1 LKETPREFAGKRIY
15 VHSEHCQDLF
25 LNFGGTAVGRSGIK
39 AKHEYP
45 KPICELQGAI
55 KMDWCK
61 VTQRERDEAGEGFQ
75 KLARD
80 RK

>member
-1 LKETPREFAGKRIY
+1 
-15 VHSEHCQDLF
+15 